1 MAWYGEKP
9 FEYTYLKTT
18 KLALPWTKKLLELKK
33 IVEKKTGESFNSWLL
48 NLYHNGNE
56 GMAWHRL
63 LRVNSVYIMQFG

>member
-1 MAWYGEKP
+1 VAWYGEKP

-33 IVEKKTGESFNSWLL
+33 IVEKKTGESFNSCLL